1 MNNVVSLE
9 QSRDYLLGRA
19 ARHRRAGRYD
29 EAMSLLTR
37 AQSQF
42 GTCEELEFERAAVY
56 EELGCVEEAMRA
68 YLRVVR
74 EWGALKAR
82 ALFQLAILA
91 ASRADTDRA
100 LSYLSRLGSADRSAV
115 SEEAYVSLYDQLI
128 ADQSDLA
135 AYSRKSRARALERR
149 AVDRLREGKVFAA
162 ERTLRHAVTLNP
174 SAQGFTL
181 LACCALIRSD
191 AKRAAENAHLAHHLA
206 PARVQTLCVLTDAL
220 FLQGNAPEGRRA
232 MGIAALRA
240 RTPEDMLAVA
250 MESAKHGEDALT
262 LQMTQRLLRRE
273 PFQVRAMMLRAC
285 ALVNKMRLR
294 EASRLFGRLCGL
306 LPEDTVSE
314 FFYRMTREGE
324 HPKERLSLGLDVPK
338 REAAERA
345 MRIISALYEQPQE
358 LAADPL
364 AERAMCRTCAWA
376 FRSTLA
382 GEHVAVA
389 ALMLLGAMNTDAAR
403 EVMIDAL
410 TDTQLSDA
418 FKRNVLQVLISVG
431 GMHPYNVDL
440 GGKLVSLAAGGV
452 SQQQSDA
459 QASSMPVQRAC
470 DALMPD
476 FPNAP
481 EVLLPLWIAYL
492 NEYGPAKGSYADACA
507 AALEYACHEDSG
519 RQVDFATI
527 ARRHGA
533 TLRLSRLCLR
543 RIRRAARLKAEK

>member
-37 AQSQF
+37 AQGQF
-42 GTCEELEFERAAVY
+42 GTCEELEFERARVY
-56 EELGCVEEAMRA
+56 EEMGCVEEAIRA

-74 EWGALKAR
+74 ERGSLKAQ
-82 ALFQLAILA
+82 ALFQLAMLSG
-91 ASRADTDRA
+91 SRADTDRA
-100 LSYLSRLGSADRSAV
+100 LSYLSRIGAADRSAI
-115 SEEAYVSLYDQLI
+115 SEEAYASLCDQLI
-128 ADQSDLA
+128 ADQSDRA
-135 AYSRKSRARALERR
+135 AYSRRSRARSLERR
-149 AVDRLREGKVFAA
+149 AVDRLREGKVYAA
-162 ERTLRHAVTLNP
+162 ERTLRHAASLDP

-220 FLQGNAPEGRRA
+220 FLQGNTVEGKRA
-232 MGIAALRA
+232 MVIAALRA
-240 RTPEDMLAVA
+240 RTAEDMLAVA
-250 MESAKHGEDALT
+250 MESAKHGDDTLT
-262 LQMTQRLLRRE
+262 LRMTQRLLRRE
-273 PFQVRAMMLRAC
+273 PFQVRAMTLRAC
-285 ALVNKMRLR
+285 ALVNKGRLR

-306 LPEDTVSE
+306 LPEDTVCE
-314 FFYRMTREGE
+314 YFYRLTREGV
-324 HPKERLSLGLDVPK
+324 HPKERLSLGLDVP
-338 REAAERA
+338 RQEAAERA
-345 MRIISALYEQPQE
+345 MRIISALYADAKE
-358 LAADPL
+358 LTADPL

-376 FRSTLA
+376 IRSSLA

-389 ALMLLGAMNTDAAR
+389 ALMLLGAMNTAAAR
-403 EVMIDAL
+403 EVMLDAL
-410 TDTQLSDA
+410 TDPQLGDA

-431 GMHPYNVDL
+431 GMQAYHVDL

-459 QASSMPVQRAC
+459 GASSAPVQRAC
-470 DALMPD
+470 DALLPD

-481 EVLLPLWIAYL
+481 AMLLPLWIAYL
-492 NEYGPAKGSYADACA
+492 NAYGPAKGTYVNACA
-507 AALEYACHEDSG
+507 AALEYAWHEDCG
-519 RQVDFATI
+519 RQVDFNAI

-543 RIRRAARLKAEK
+543 RIRRAAKARAEE